1 MIASLIVIGLASLFS
16 GKRPAA
22 AGPLRNI
29 CRGNLAYLGY
39 LCSLV
44 FMSASWLVAT
54 VMAL

>member
-1 MIASLIVIGLASLFS
+1 MITSLIVIGLASLFS

-29 CRGNLAYLGY
+29 SRGNLAYLGY

-44 FMSASWLVAT
+44 FMSASWLVVIFT
-54 VMAL
+54 G

>member
-1 MIASLIVIGLASLFS
+1 MITALIVIGLASLFS

-22 AGPLRNI
+22 GPLRNI
-29 CRGNLAYLGY
+29 SRGNLAYLGY